1 MDLTELF
8 KAAAEKRASDIHII
22 TGYYPTIRV
31 NDKLI
36 QLKTTQI
43 LTPEEAKLMLYK
55 ILTPEQKDEFETNK
69 EIDFSHEWGEFRF
82 RVNYYHTRGAFGA
95 AFRIIPEKIPTI
107 EELSLPTSLH
117 KFAQLKEGLI
127 LLTGPTGEG
136 KSTTIASIL
145 NEVNLSQEK
154 HIITI
159 EDPIEYIY
167 PKAKSIISQREL
179 HGDTHSWVKA
189 LRSVLRE
196 DPDVVL
202 IGEMRDFDTIQA
214 AMTIAETGHLVF
226 STLHTGSTPD
236 AINRIVDVFPANQQ
250 NQIRHQLASV
260 LKGVVSQRLIPHIN
274 GTSRIPALEILLNT
288 PAVSSLIRE
297 GKVYMIDNVLETAE
311 DQEMILFEKYL
322 AMLYKQNSISREVAQ
337 GFALRE
343 NEVKKF
349 VT

>member
-1 MDLTELF
+1 
-8 KAAAEKRASDIHII
+8 
-22 TGYYPTIRV
+22 
-31 NDKLI
+31 
-36 QLKTTQI
+36 
-43 LTPEEAKLMLYK
+43 
-55 ILTPEQKDEFETNK
+55 
-69 EIDFSHEWGEFRF
+69 
-82 RVNYYHTRGAFGA
+82 
-95 AFRIIPEKIPTI
+95 
-107 EELSLPTSLH
+107 
-117 KFAQLKEGLI
+117 
-127 LLTGPTGEG
+127 
-136 KSTTIASIL
+136 
-145 NEVNLSQEK
+145 
-154 HIITI
+154 
-159 EDPIEYIY
+159 
-167 PKAKSIISQREL
+167 
-179 HGDTHSWVKA
+179 
-189 LRSVLRE
+189 LRE

-260 LKGVVSQRLIPHIN
+260 LKGVVSQRLVPHIS
-274 GTSRIPALEILLNT
+274 GTSRVPALEILLNS

-322 AMLYKQNSISREVAQ
+322 AMLYKQNVISREVAQ
-337 GFALRE
+337 SYALRE